1 MLSNHIYI
9 ISVKFD
15 WKYNIYLLGN
25 FMDKFKLTSPS
36 FKNDGYIPS
45 IFTCD
50 GENISPTLAWK
61 DAPKET
67 QSFVLIMDDPDAPK
81 GIWYH
86 WILFNIPSYMHKI
99 PEAVEQLPEGVKIGV
114 NSWGKLKYEG
124 PCPPPMGKH
133 RYFFNLYAL
142 DCFLPLDNG
151 TTYQSIKESMEGH
164 ILDQAQLMARYERDY
179 DWL

>member
-1 MLSNHIYI
+1 
-9 ISVKFD
+9 
-15 WKYNIYLLGN
+15 
-25 FMDKFKLTSPS
+25 
-36 FKNDGYIPS
+36 
-45 IFTCD
+45 
-50 GENISPTLAWK
+50 
-61 DAPKET
+61 
-67 QSFVLIMDDPDAPK
+67 
-81 GIWYH
+81 
-86 WILFNIPSYMHKI
+86 HKV

-114 NSWGKLKYEG
+114 NSWSKLKYEG

-164 ILDQAQLMARYERDY
+164 ILAQAQLMARYERDY